1 MKILHLGKYF
11 PPEHGGME
19 VVLKNFSEATS
30 DRLAN
35 YCLVASR
42 SGGTRIERVGD
53 ITVHYLKEHGTFLL
67 APILPSLPWV
77 IHRLRRRDD
86 FSALMLHYPNPTA
99 ILALF
104 LSLMFL
110 PKKEK
115 IVVWYHADVLLDERW
130 KRALYA
136 LIRPIEEFLFRR
148 TDAFVAA
155 TPNHVSRSA
164 TFGRFGDRTAIIP
177 YALPDGWFDV
187 SPGEIHDAKS
197 VREKMGGKFLLFVG
211 RLVPYKGLCTLVRAA
226 QGIDCRFAIIG
237 SGPLKRDLQREITAH
252 RLTDKVR
259 LLGTVDDLRP
269 YYLGCEFF
277 VLPSV
282 SPLEGF
288 GIVQIEAM
296 ALGKPVVSSD
306 LPTGVTYVNR
316 DGETGLTFP
325 AGNAEAFAA
334 ACNRLL
340 VDEKLR
346 LRLGEAARRR
356 TREKFSYSSM
366 GAMAVEF
373 FRRLCGDAAG

>member
-11 PPEHGGME
+11 PPEPGGME

-30 DRLAN
+30 GRMAN
-35 YCLVASR
+35 YCLVASK
-42 SGGTRIERVGD
+42 SGGTRIEQSGD
-53 ITVHYLKEHGTFLL
+53 ITVHYLKERGTFLL
-67 APILPSLPWV
+67 APVLPSLPWV
-77 IHRLRRRDD
+77 IHRLRLRRD

-99 ILALF
+99 ILSLF
-104 LSLMFL
+104 LSLVIL

-115 IVVWYHADVLLDERW
+115 IVVWFHADVLLDERW

-136 LIRPIEEFLFRR
+136 LIRPIEEFVFRR

-155 TPNHVSRSA
+155 TPNHVSQSA
-164 TFGRFGDRTAIIP
+164 TFGRFRDRTAIIP

-187 SPGEIHDAKS
+187 SPEEIIAAKA

-211 RLVPYKGLCTLVRAA
+211 RLVPYKGLGTLVRAA
-226 QGIDCRFAIIG
+226 RGIDCRIAVVG
-237 SGPLKRDLQREITAH
+237 SGPLESDLKRELTAH
-252 RLTDKVR
+252 GLTEKVR
-259 LLGTVDDLRP
+259 LLGKVDDLRP

-325 AGNAEAFAA
+325 VGDSEAFAA
-334 ACNRLL
+334 ACNYLL
-340 VDEKLR
+340 EDEAIR

-356 TREKFSYSSM
+356 AREKFSYS
-366 GAMAVEF
+366 AMAAEAVEF

>member
-1 MKILHLGKYF
+1 
-11 PPEHGGME
+11 ME

-30 DRLAN
+30 GRLGN
-35 YCLVASR
+35 DCLVASR
-42 SGGTRIERVGD
+42 SGGTRVERVGD

-77 IHRLRRRDD
+77 IHRLRRRND

-104 LSLMFL
+104 LSLIFL

-130 KRALYA
+130 KRGLYA
-136 LIRPIEEFLFRR
+136 LIRPIEEFVFRR

-155 TPNHVSRSA
+155 TPNHVSQSA

-177 YALPDGWFDV
+177 SALPDGWFDV
-187 SPGEIHDAKS
+187 SPEEILDAKA

-211 RLVPYKGLCTLVRAA
+211 RLVPYKGLATLVRAA

-237 SGPLKRDLQREITAH
+237 SGPLEDSLRSEIRA
-252 RLTDKVR
+252 RGLAEKVL
-259 LLGTVDDLRP
+259 LLGNVADVRP

-277 VLPSV
+277 VLPSI
-282 SPLEGF
+282 SALEGF

-306 LPTGVTYVNR
+306 LQTGVTYVNR

-340 VDEKLR
+340 EDEELR

-366 GAMAVEF
+366 AAQAAEF
-373 FRRLCGDAAG
+373 FHRLCGDAAG